1 MEDPTMTTDHP
12 SATTA
17 PTATPTVSEL
27 LAAIVDLCETYA
39 RAETGRALAEHAGTK
54 AERDDLV
61 SRAAYFNRESRTR
74 YDALTT
80 AIEAVLPRTAQVET
94 FLPVRTLPDGRVE
107 IHAVDQHE
115 RPVVVA
121 LTGTEAVTVGVHLT
135 AYAAIGLDRT
145 GTKLD
150 RILPPLFTDP
160 PTATTAS
167 VTPSVPV
174 ISGAHTP
181 AA

>member
-1 MEDPTMTTDHP
+1 MPVNRSITADTPSTD
-12 SATTA
+12 A
-17 PTATPTVSEL
+17 L
-27 LAAIVDLCETYA
+27 LDSIQDLCEAYA
-39 RAETGRALAEHAGTK
+39 KARVARVVAEQATSQ
-54 AERDDLV
+54 AERDHHRA
-61 SRAAYFNRESRTR
+61 RAAYWDTESRTR
-74 YDALTT
+74 YSAVAEAVEAVTPDPAR
-80 AIEAVLPRTAQVET
+80 IEA
-94 FLPVRTLPDGRVE
+94 FLPVRTLPNGRVE
-107 IHAVDQHE
+107 IHARDQNA
-115 RPVVVA
+115 RSVVVA
-121 LTGTEAVTVGVHLT
+121 LTGAEAVTVGVHLT

-160 PTATTAS
+160 PTATPAS